1 MSTPWGYRPRN
12 ERDTPEWD
20 LHPQT
25 HAVRAGLARSG
36 FGETSEALYLNSG
49 FTYSTAEEA
58 LDSFAEETDHFLY
71 SRFHNPTIAMFEQR
85 LAAIEGAD
93 FCVATG
99 SGMSAMFS
107 SLACLVEQ
115 GDHVVASAAMFSS
128 CHVVITELL
137 PKWGVTFELVKGNDP
152 QAWAKALS
160 KPTKVVF
167 IETPSNPLMEIVDI
181 QMVSDLAHQVG
192 ATVIVDNVMASPVL
206 QKPLQL
212 GADVVMYSA
221 TKHIDGQGRVL
232 AGAILGSASY
242 IHEKLMPFTRHTGPS
257 LSPFNAWVLVK
268 SLETMQM
275 RVERM
280 VANAQAIAEFL
291 EARLEIKSVRFP
303 GLKSHP
309 EHALAMKQMSGGG
322 GTTVGI
328 EFVGDQASVFAFMN
342 KLRII
347 DISNNLGD
355 SKSLITHPASST
367 HRRLGPEVQAE
378 MGITPSVLRLS
389 VGLEHSTDLI
399 KDLTQA
405 LSAAT
410 TSTTDNKLK

>member
-12 ERDTPEWD
+12 ERDTPEWE

-58 LDSFAEETDHFLY
+58 FSSFAEETDHFLY
-71 SRFHNPTIAMFEQR
+71 SRFHNPTVAMFEQR

-128 CHVVITELL
+128 CHVVITEFL

-152 QAWAKALS
+152 AVWAKALS
-160 KPTKVVF
+160 KPTKAVF

-212 GADVVMYSA
+212 AADVVMYSA

-232 AGAILGSASY
+232 GGAILGSSSY

-257 LSPFNAWVLVK
+257 LSPFNAWVLLK
-268 SLETMQM
+268 SLETMEL

-291 EARLEIKSVRFP
+291 EARAEIKSVRFP

-309 EHALAMKQMSGGG
+309 DHALAMRQMSGGG
-322 GTTVGI
+322 TTIGI
-328 EFVGDQASVFAFMN
+328 EFVADQEAVFAFMN

-399 KDLTQA
+399 KDLSQA
-405 LSAAT
+405 L
-410 TSTTDNKLK
+410 N

>member
-1 MSTPWGYRPRN
+1 MSKRPWGYQPRPEKSEPN
-12 ERDTPEWD
+12 WEV
-20 LHPQT
+20 HSQT
-25 HAVRAGLARSG
+25 HSVRAGLARSG

-49 FTYSTAEEA
+49 FTYTSAEEA
-58 LDSFAEETDHFLY
+58 FDSFAEETDHYLY
-71 SRFHNPTIAMFEQR
+71 SRFHNPTIAMFEKR
-85 LAAIEGAD
+85 LAAIEGAEL
-93 FCVATG
+93 CVATG
-99 SGMSAMFS
+99 SGMSAMFA

-128 CHVVITELL
+128 CHIVITEFL
-137 PKWGVTFELVKGNDP
+137 PKWGVTVELVKGNDP
-152 QAWAKALS
+152 VVWAKALS
-160 KPTKVVF
+160 KTTKAVF

-181 QMVSDLAHQVG
+181 KMVSELAHKVG

-242 IHEKLMPFTRHTGPS
+242 INEKLLPFVRHTGPA

-268 SLETMQM
+268 SLETMEM

-280 VANAQAIAEFL
+280 VSNAQAIAEFL
-291 EARLEIKSVRFP
+291 EKQPSIKSVRYP

-309 EHALAMKQMSGGG
+309 EHKLAMAQMNNGGG
-322 GTTVGI
+322 STIGI
-328 EFVGDQASVFAFMN
+328 EFKGPQADVFAFMN
-342 KLRII
+342 ELCII

-355 SKSLITHPASST
+355 SKSLITHPASTT
-367 HRRLGPEVQAE
+367 HRRLAPEVQAE

-399 KDLTQA
+399 KDLAQA
-405 LSAAT
+405 LAQ
-410 TSTTDNKLK
+410 